1 MTRNYVIVVGAA
13 VSISLFDHA
22 ILSYCLD
29 VDVDVDVDVDLEVI
43 TLNQRGL
50 LTRY

>member
-1 MTRNYVIVVGAA
+1 MTRNHVIVVGAA

-29 VDVDVDVDVDLEVI
+29 VDVDVDLEVI